1 MATNANLNV
10 DVKVKGK
17 QQLDGLN
24 RSLGGL
30 GSAAKLAT
38 GALAAIGTG
47 KLLKGFVDVG
57 REVEQLNLRFKFLFG
72 SAEEGA
78 KAFKTLNDFAAT
90 VPFSLDEIQAASGNL
105 AVVSKDAN
113 ALGKNLQLT
122 ANIAAISGLS
132 FQQTGEQLQRA
143 LSGGI
148 ASADIFRERGITA
161 LLGFEQGA
169 KVSIEETR
177 KRLIELFGEGGEF
190 GNAADEFAGTLTGT
204 LSMIGDSFRK
214 FQEATAQGFFEELK
228 TQFGDLDQFLKDNE
242 KQIQIIGASL
252 GNFLAKSARA
262 AGTAV
267 GFVKDNFS
275 TLSAVFA
282 GIIAL
287 KMASTLFNI
296 ARGLASILVVSRSL
310 TALSGVGLGLT
321 AVSIAAGLTAK
332 AEIDKIFE
340 DLEGAVNDSVE
351 AGKKQVNVFD
361 DTNRELGIMKNQLQ
375 LVTKAT
381 GENTEATRKSG
392 EMMDSHVEAFEEART
407 MFKRY
412 TDTLGQLGET
422 DLERFTR
429 QRNERLAK
437 LDKEYSTSLGMEK
450 EYQKAK
456 KDIEDEFARNREQLR
471 QKELA
476 DERRA
481 LDERLRHIQSGNAKE
496 AYSTEVSQ
504 KDAARVTMEQGKKT
518 LDVLATQ
525 NKRFFELQKAIKI
538 TEAIQN
544 TYLGASRALS
554 ALPPP
559 FNFIAAALVTAQGFA
574 QVAAIRS
581 QSYPGRD
588 KGGTVVGNQPYMVGE
603 SGPELV
609 IPGRTGTVVPNDK
622 LGGTGNQVNV
632 NFTINAIDTSD
643 FNDLLVD
650 RKDMIVGMINQALTE
665 RGQRSLLA

>member
-148 ASADIFRERGITA
+148 AAADIFRERGITA

-190 GNAADEFAGTLTGT
+190 GNAADQFAGTLTGT

-412 TDTLGQLGET
+412 TDSLGQLGET

>member
-1 MATNANLNV
+1 
-10 DVKVKGK
+10 
-17 QQLDGLN
+17 
-24 RSLGGL
+24 
-30 GSAAKLAT
+30 
-38 GALAAIGTG
+38 
-47 KLLKGFVDVG
+47 
-57 REVEQLNLRFKFLFG
+57 
-72 SAEEGA
+72 
-78 KAFKTLNDFAAT
+78 
-90 VPFSLDEIQAASGNL
+90 
-105 AVVSKDAN
+105 
-113 ALGKNLQLT
+113 
-122 ANIAAISGLS
+122 
-132 FQQTGEQLQRA
+132 
-143 LSGGI
+143 
-148 ASADIFRERGITA
+148 
-161 LLGFEQGA
+161 
-169 KVSIEETR
+169 
-177 KRLIELFGEGGEF
+177 
-190 GNAADEFAGTLTGT
+190 
-204 LSMIGDSFRK
+204 
-214 FQEATAQGFFEELK
+214 
-228 TQFGDLDQFLKDNE
+228 
-242 KQIQIIGASL
+242 
-252 GNFLAKSARA
+252 
-262 AGTAV
+262 
-267 GFVKDNFS
+267 
-275 TLSAVFA
+275 
-282 GIIAL
+282 
-287 KMASTLFNI
+287 
-296 ARGLASILVVSRSL
+296 
-310 TALSGVGLGLT
+310 
-321 AVSIAAGLTAK
+321 
-332 AEIDKIFE
+332 
-340 DLEGAVNDSVE
+340 
-351 AGKKQVNVFD
+351 
-361 DTNRELGIMKNQLQ
+361 MKNQLQ
-375 LVTKAT
+375 VVTKAT
-381 GENTEATRKSG
+381 GEHTEATRKSG
-392 EMMDSHVEAFEEART
+392 EMMNSHVEAFEEART

-412 TDTLGQLGET
+412 TDSLGQLGET

>member
-1 MATNANLNV
+1 
-10 DVKVKGK
+10 
-17 QQLDGLN
+17 
-24 RSLGGL
+24 
-30 GSAAKLAT
+30 
-38 GALAAIGTG
+38 
-47 KLLKGFVDVG
+47 
-57 REVEQLNLRFKFLFG
+57 
-72 SAEEGA
+72 
-78 KAFKTLNDFAAT
+78 
-90 VPFSLDEIQAASGNL
+90 
-105 AVVSKDAN
+105 
-113 ALGKNLQLT
+113 
-122 ANIAAISGLS
+122 
-132 FQQTGEQLQRA
+132 
-143 LSGGI
+143 
-148 ASADIFRERGITA
+148 
-161 LLGFEQGA
+161 
-169 KVSIEETR
+169 
-177 KRLIELFGEGGEF
+177 
-190 GNAADEFAGTLTGT
+190 
-204 LSMIGDSFRK
+204 MIGDSFRK

-412 TDTLGQLGET
+412 TDSLGQLGET